1 MNSKICVSMWLK
13 ALMYLISLL
22 PGLASFAVLVPHQS
36 WPGENPW
43 LAAIGFGTL
52 LAASCWLFS
61 RMYFLCSIVMT
72 ESGLEQSFLSL
83 LRSGF
88 RRNVQLGWDQVADV
102 SFSRFSYHFRGKDG
116 ERLELNTSL
125 FNDMQAT
132 IRTVRDRL
140 PARLQ
145 AQLGH

>member
-13 ALMYLISLL
+13 ALMYLVSLL
-22 PGLASFAVLVPHQS
+22 PGLAAFAVLVPHQS
-36 WPGENPW
+36 WPGQNLW
-43 LAAIGFGTL
+43 LAAIGFGIL
-52 LAASCWLFS
+52 IAASCWLFR

-72 ESGLEQSFLSL
+72 ESGLEQSFLSF
-83 LRSGF
+83 RRGF
-88 RRNVQLGWDQVADV
+88 RRNVRLGWDQVANV

-116 ERLELNTSL
+116 ESLELNTSL

-132 IRTVRDRL
+132 IRAVRDRL

-145 AQLGH
+145 AQVDH

>member
-1 MNSKICVSMWLK
+1 MNSKVCVSTWLK
-13 ALMYLISLL
+13 ALMYLVSLL

-43 LAAIGFGTL
+43 LAAIGFGIL

-72 ESGLEQSFLSL
+72 ESGLEQSFL
-83 LRSGF
+83 GF
-88 RRNVQLGWDQVADV
+88 RSDFRRTVRLGWNQIANV
-102 SFSRFSYHFRGKDG
+102 SFSRFSYHFRGEDG
-116 ERLELNTSL
+116 ESLELNTSL